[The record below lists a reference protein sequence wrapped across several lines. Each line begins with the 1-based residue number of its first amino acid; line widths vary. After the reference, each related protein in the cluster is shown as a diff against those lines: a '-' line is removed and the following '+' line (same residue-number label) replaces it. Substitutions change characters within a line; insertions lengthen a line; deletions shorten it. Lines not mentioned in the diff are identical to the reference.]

1 MKKALEVLN
10 KIKEKGLVEDYAIG
24 GGIATIFYTEPV
36 FTYDLDV
43 FVLVRPESSSKIL
56 SFAPIYS
63 YLENKN
69 YPWKGEHIVIEG
81 IPVQFIPAAGELEQN
96 AVKNSAVITYSGIKT
111 KVLPPEYL
119 IAIALKVGR
128 GKDFEKVG
136 RLLGQAKIDK
146 NILEKILKKHHLWE
160 VFKRWKAKLN

>member
-1 MKKALEVLN
+1 MKKALEILN

-43 FVLVRPESSSKIL
+43 FVIVKHESSSKII

-63 YLENKN
+63 YLESKG
-69 YPWKGEHIVIEG
+69 YSWKGEHIVIEG
-81 IPVQFIPAAGELEQN
+81 MPVQFIPAAGELEQD
-96 AVKNSAVITYSGIKT
+96 AVKNGTIITYNGIKT

-128 GKDFEKVG
+128 GKDFEKIG
-136 RLLGQAKIDK
+136 RLIGQA
-146 NILEKILKKHHLWE
+146 
-160 VFKRWKAKLN
+160 